1 MQSSEKKFRILMIL
15 SCKKGGTI
23 VEAAFVL
30 PLIILSVMAVIYM
43 LAFMYNETA
52 TNTLMHLKLNEK
64 MGTETGTVKTY
75 KNVPQNITVYEG
87 TNNFKKVFLAE
98 KNIRFKRSGL
108 LQNSFSKKKEGRVFL
123 VDEKKYIRYS
133 DFFK

>member
-1 MQSSEKKFRILMIL
+1 MPRPKKKLSTSSIL
-15 SCKKGGTI
+15 SCKKGGTM
-23 VEAAFVL
+23 VEAAVVL
-30 PLIILSVMAVIYM
+30 PLIMLSVMAVIYI
-43 LAFMYNETA
+43 LSFMYNETA

-64 MGTETGTVKTY
+64 MGTETGTVKSY

-87 TNNFKKVFLAE
+87 TYNFKRVFLSE
-98 KNIRFKRSGL
+98 KDIKFRRSGL
-108 LQNSFSKKKEGRVFL
+108 LQNSFSKKKESRVFS